1 MSGKVKLEII
11 EGVMK
16 GKKFLF
22 EEHDTFLFGRMA
34 DCHACMPD
42 DPKVSRHHFIM
53 EANPPDA
60 RIRDLGSLNGTYVDN
75 MKYGGR
81 EIQETPEEAARRKFP
96 EVDLKEGDL
105 IRVGDTIIKVG
116 MEVPAICCEC
126 GSNIADNDREK
137 CAWIGDTF
145 ICTVCK
151 QKLLASKKPP
161 KAPEPVRCQKCG
173 KNVSQEVGKARRGAY
188 ICQSCRK
195 KAEADPMR
203 ILLELLRQ
211 AGKVPSPEKAP
222 EIKGYEIEK
231 KLGAGG
237 FGAVYLARRKKDN
250 ERVAV
255 KVMLSKVAVDENAR
269 KKFLREIDSM
279 KTLRHTNIVSLLDN
293 GSAGSAFY
301 FVMEYCEGGS
311 VDNLMCR
318 RGDKLA
324 LEEAK
329 TIMLESLKG
338 LSYAHKKNIV
348 HRDLKPANILLHGA
362 EGRWVAK
369 ICDVGLGK
377 DFQQAGFSGMTMT
390 GAIAGTPPF
399 MPREQVTNFKYVK
412 PVSDVWSMGATF
424 YNMLT
429 GQFPRDFERG
439 RDYME
444 IILHGSIVPI
454 RRRDASIP
462 KKVAEVID
470 CALDDNVKNRYQ
482 TADGFLKAL
491 EKAL

>member
-11 EGVMK
+11 EGPMR
-16 GKKFLF
+16 GNKFLF

-34 DCHACMPD
+34 DCHACLAD

-60 RIRDLGSLNGTYVDN
+60 RIRDLGSLNGTYVGN
-75 MKYGGR
+75 VRYGGR
-81 EIQETPEEAARRKFP
+81 EIHETPEEAVRRKFP

-116 MEVPAICCEC
+116 MEIPAICCEC
-126 GSNIADNDREK
+126 GHDIADYDREK
-137 CAWIGDTF
+137 CAWIGDTY

-151 QKLLASKKPP
+151 QKLLASKEQP

-173 KNVSQEVGKARRGAY
+173 QNVSQEVGRARRGAY

-195 KAEADPMR
+195 EAVADPLG

-211 AGKVPSPEKAP
+211 ARKVPSPEKTP

-231 KLGAGG
+231 RLGAGG

-255 KVMLSKVAVDENAR
+255 KVMLSRVAVDENDR
-269 KKFLREIDSM
+269 KKFLREIDAM
-279 KTLRHTNIVSLLDN
+279 KALRHKNVVSLLES

-301 FVMEYCEGGS
+301 FIMEFCDGGS
-311 VDNLMCR
+311 ADNLMRR
-318 RGDKLA
+318 RGGRLR
-324 LEEAK
+324 LEEAGK
-329 TIMLESLKG
+329 IILQSLEG
-338 LSYAHKKNIV
+338 LAYAHKKNIV
-348 HRDLKPANILLHGA
+348 HRDLKPANILLQGS
-362 EGRWVAK
+362 EGSWLAK

-377 DFQQAGFSGMTMT
+377 NFQRAGFSGMTVT
-390 GAIAGTPPF
+390 GAVAGTPPF

-424 YNMLT
+424 YNLLT

-444 IILHGSIVPI
+444 IILHESIVPVY
-454 RRRDASIP
+454 RRDSSIP
-462 KKVAEVID
+462 KKIAEVID
-470 CALDDNVKNRYQ
+470 CALDDNIKNRYQ
-482 TADGFLKAL
+482 TAEEFRRAL